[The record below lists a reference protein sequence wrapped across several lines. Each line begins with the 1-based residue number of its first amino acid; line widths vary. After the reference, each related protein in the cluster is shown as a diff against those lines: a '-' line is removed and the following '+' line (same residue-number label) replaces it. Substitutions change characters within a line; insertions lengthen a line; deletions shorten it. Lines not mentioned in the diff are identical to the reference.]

1 MTRIVQCA
9 NFVTPTSGGLR
20 TALVQLAQGYAA
32 AGHQV
37 VQVLPGPHDGVT
49 DAPWGKVVSLRAPLV
64 PSTGY
69 RVLPRAR
76 QVADVLEGLEPD
88 RLEVHDRTT
97 LRGLGGWAARRGVPS
112 LVVSHERLDRL
123 LRQWLSPRLPLD
135 ALADRSNSALAAS
148 YDTVVCTTAWAAE
161 EFRRLRVPHLRTVPL
176 GVDLEHFHPLAGD
189 SGLRRAHAGDD
200 EVLVLLASRLS
211 REKRPALALDT
222 VTELVR
228 RGHRVRL
235 LVAGD
240 GPLRAH
246 LEQRAHGLPVSFL
259 GFVRDRDRMAAL
271 LASADVVLAPGPVET
286 FGLAALEALASGT
299 PVVANALSALREVLG
314 PDTGAGEAVGGTP
327 RCFAD
332 AVERVLHQPSRA
344 RTARGRAEQ
353 FPWASTVAGFL
364 AVHRLGLSSLSG
376 DAAA

>member
-32 AGHQV
+32 AGHEV
-37 VQVLPGPHDGVT
+37 LQVLPGPHDAVT
-49 DAPWGKVVSLRAPLV
+49 DVPWGKVVSLRAPLV

-76 QVADVLEGLEPD
+76 QVADVLEGLAPD

-97 LRGLGGWAARRGVPS
+97 LRSLGGWAARRGVPS

-135 ALADRSNSALAAS
+135 VLADRSNSALAAS

-161 EFRRLRVPHLRTVPL
+161 EFRRLGVPHLTTVPL
-176 GVDLEHFHPLAGD
+176 GVDLEHFHPLAAD
-189 SGLRRAHAGDD
+189 PALRRTYAADD

-211 REKRPALALDT
+211 REKRPELALDT
-222 VTELVR
+222 VAELAR

-235 LVAGD
+235 VVAGD
-240 GPLRAH
+240 GPMRTH
-246 LEQRAHGLPVSFL
+246 LEQHASALPVAFL

-271 LASADVVLAPGPVET
+271 LACADVVLAPGPVET

-314 PDTGAGEAVGGTP
+314 QDAGAGEAVGGTP

-344 RTARGRAEQ
+344 RTARRRAEQ
-353 FPWASTVAGFL
+353 FPWAATVAGFL
-364 AVHRLGLSSLSG
+364 DVHRLGSAALTG
-376 DAAA
+376 GAAA

>member
-1 MTRIVQCA
+1 M
-9 NFVTPTSGGLR
+9 
-20 TALVQLAQGYAA
+20 
-32 AGHQV
+32 
-37 VQVLPGPHDGVT
+37 
-49 DAPWGKVVSLRAPLV
+49 
-64 PSTGY
+64 
-69 RVLPRAR
+69 
-76 QVADVLEGLEPD
+76 ADVLEGLAPD

-135 ALADRSNSALAAS
+135 VLADRSNSALAAS

-161 EFRRLRVPHLRTVPL
+161 EFRRLRVPHLTTVPL
-176 GVDLEHFHPLAGD
+176 GVDLEHFHPLAAD
-189 SGLRRAHAGDD
+189 PALRRTYAADD

-211 REKRPALALDT
+211 REKRPELALDT
-222 VTELVR
+222 VAELAR

-235 LVAGD
+235 VVAGD

-246 LEQRAHGLPVSFL
+246 LEQSASTLPVAFL

-271 LASADVVLAPGPVET
+271 LAGADVVLAPGPVET

-314 PDTGAGEAVGGTP
+314 QDPGAGEAVGGTP

-332 AVERVLHQPSRA
+332 AVERVLRQPSRA
-344 RTARGRAEQ
+344 RTARRRAEQ
-353 FPWASTVAGFL
+353 FPWAATVAGFL
-364 AVHRLGLSSLSG
+364 DVHRLGSASLTG
-376 DAAA
+376 GAAA

>member
-32 AGHQV
+32 AGHEV
-37 VQVLPGPHDGVT
+37 VQVLPGPHDAVT
-49 DAPWGKVVSLRAPLV
+49 PTPWGRVVSLRAPLL
-64 PSTGY
+64 PGTGY

-76 QVADVLEGLEPD
+76 QVADVLDGLAPD

-97 LRGLGGWAARRGVPS
+97 LRGLGRWAATRGVPS

-123 LRQWLSPRLPLD
+123 LGQWLSPRLPLD
-135 ALADRSNSALAAS
+135 RMADRSNLALAGC
-148 YDTVVCTTAWAAE
+148 YDRVVCTTAWAAE
-161 EFRRLRVPHLRTVPL
+161 EFRRLHVQHLELVAL
-176 GVDLEHFHPLAGD
+176 GVDLERFHPLAGD
-189 SGLRRAHAGDD
+189 RALRRTYAADD

-211 REKRPALALDT
+211 REKRPELAVDT
-222 VTELVR
+222 AAELLR

-235 LVAGD
+235 VVAGD
-240 GPLRAH
+240 GPMRTS
-246 LEQRAHGLPVSFL
+246 LEQRAQGLPVTFL
-259 GFVRDRDRMAAL
+259 GFVRDRDRMAGL
-271 LASADVVLAPGPVET
+271 LATADLVLAPGPIET

-314 PDTGAGEAVGGTP
+314 QDPGAGEAVGGTA

-332 AVERVLHQPSRA
+332 AVERVLHQQGRA
-344 RTARGRAEQ
+344 RTARRRAEQ
-353 FPWASTVAGFL
+353 FPWAATVAGFL
-364 AVHRLGLSSLSG
+364 AVHRLQLPSLTG
-376 DAAA
+376 GAVA